1 MSCTVSKDELKKS
14 LALLWK
20 NIQDNYAKKSELPT
34 MTSSVVVVDRKEE
47 IVNYSK
53 NILYVIG
60 GVPYIWNN
68 TELVPL
74 QDSKVADILAKI
86 EESKGELTEYF
97 AGEIDEVYEKLNSEE
112 FINELIQRLPRVS
125 AENPGLMSAADK
137 LTLEENKARL
147 LDLVDRDDVNRWYG
161 DIINLD

>member
-1 MSCTVSKDELKKS
+1 MSCNVSKDELKKS

-20 NIQDNYAKKSELPT
+20 NIQDNYAKKEELPT
-34 MTSSVVVVDRKEE
+34 PVPSVVVVDTKED
-47 IVNYSK
+47 ITNYAK
-53 NILYVIG
+53 NILYVVGRIPHVWDG
-60 GVPYIWNN
+60 

-125 AENPGLMSAADK
+125 AEKPGLMSAADK

>member
-14 LALLWK
+14 LVLLWK

-34 MTSSVVVVDRKEE
+34 VTSSVVVVDRKEE
-47 IVNYSK
+47 IINYSK
-53 NILYVIG
+53 NILYIIG
-60 GVPYIWNN
+60 RVPHVWDGS
-68 TELVPL
+68 ELVPL

-125 AENPGLMSAADK
+125 AEKPGLMSAADK

>member
-34 MTSSVVVVDRKEE
+34 QTSSVVVVDRKEE
-47 IVNYSK
+47 ITNYAK
-53 NILYVIG
+53 NLLYVVG

-74 QDSKVADILAKI
+74 QDSKVADMLSKI
-86 EESKGELTEYF
+86 EEAKDDLTEYF

-112 FINELIQRLPRVS
+112 FINELTQRLPRVT
-125 AENPGLMSAADK
+125 AEKPGLMSATDK

-147 LDLVDRDDVNRWYG
+147 LDLVDRDDVNNWYG

>member
-1 MSCTVSKDELKKS
+1 MSCNVSKDELKKS

-20 NIQDNYAKKSELPT
+20 NIQDNYAKKEELPT
-34 MTSSVVVVDRKEE
+34 PVPSVVVVDTKED
-47 IVNYSK
+47 ITNYAK
-53 NILYVIG
+53 NILYVVG
-60 GVPYIWNN
+60 RNPHVWDG

-125 AENPGLMSAADK
+125 AEKPGLMSAADK

>member
-20 NIQDNYAKKSELPT
+20 NIQDNYTKKSELPAQ
-34 MTSSVVVVDRKEE
+34 TSSVVVVDTKED
-47 IVNYSK
+47 ITNYAK
-53 NILYVIG
+53 NLLYVVG
-60 GVPYIWNN
+60 RTPHVWDG

-125 AENPGLMSAADK
+125 AEKPGLMSASDK